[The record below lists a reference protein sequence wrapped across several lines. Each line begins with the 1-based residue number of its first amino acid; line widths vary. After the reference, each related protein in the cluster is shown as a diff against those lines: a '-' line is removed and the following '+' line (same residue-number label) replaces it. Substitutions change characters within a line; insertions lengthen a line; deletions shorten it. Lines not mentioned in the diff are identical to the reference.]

1 MKIFLFL
8 SLLLLA
14 FADAK
19 EKVVLQL
26 KWLHQFQFAGYYAA
40 LEKGFYAEEGLEVE
54 IRQRNTAINNIDQV
68 LNNEAQYGV
77 ADSVLFLYAAK
88 EMPVSIIAPIFQH
101 SPNVLITLKRS
112 GLDSPYKLQGKRVVF
127 YKKDTDGFGILGML
141 RSLNIKP
148 DIQRLRAGD
157 DYKLLLSGDAD
168 AYASYLTNEPFAFKQ
183 KDIELNIINPANYG
197 FDLYGDILFTNTTE
211 AAKHPRRVEAF
222 KRASLKGWE
231 YALENKEEIISLI
244 KKKYNPDKSLEH
256 LRFEAEGIAQVI
268 QKDLMPIGTLDRG
281 RIEYMMQ
288 LYARYELLDSQV
300 NINEYIFQA
309 YADSNIDLTLD
320 EKYFLANKGE
330 ITMCIDP
337 DWMPCE
343 KLDGEKHI
351 GMSADYFKILQQK
364 LETPIRVIPTK
375 TWAES
380 LEAGKQRKC
389 DIFSLVMPTQ
399 ERLEYLDFTKSY
411 IRVPLVVVTG
421 LDELFIDDISK
432 LKGKKVG
439 VIKGYAYTEILRKK
453 YPYLDLVEFENL
465 TKMLEGVKNK
475 KVDAA
480 IEALVTTG
488 YHIQKE
494 YIGELKIAGK
504 LEDMWELGIGT
515 RNDEPM
521 LLSIFNKALSQV
533 SSEQHQEILNKWVAV
548 NYTKEL
554 DLATLISWIVA
565 ITLIFATVLSFIY
578 KTNRRLSKEI
588 QTRIQTQRELQ
599 NLINLY
605 ETLSITDELT
615 QLYNRRHFNELF
627 LQEINRAKRDC
638 RQIAFLMLD
647 VDFFKNYN
655 DTYGHLKGDETLK
668 AIADV
673 LKRYT
678 KRAGDFAF
686 RLGGEEFG
694 VVTST
699 STYDEALKLAEAIR
713 QSVVDLALEH
723 KGNTISDV
731 VTVSI
736 GVSFYKCPLELD
748 VDTFYKEADDNLYK
762 AKKQGRNRVV
772 ASYNEPAQAS

>member
-1 MKIFLFL
+1 MKIFILLSFFFL
-8 SLLLLA
+8 TFVNA
-14 FADAK
+14 N

-40 LEKGFYAEEGLEVE
+40 LEKGFYEEEGLDVE
-54 IRQRNTAINNIDQV
+54 IRERNVAVNNIDQV

-88 EMPVSIIAPIFQH
+88 GSQLKIVAPIFQH
-101 SPNVLITLKRS
+101 SPNVLITLKNS
-112 GLDSPYKLQGKRVVF
+112 GLDSPYKLQGKRLVF

-141 RSLNIKP
+141 RSLQIKP
-148 DIQRLRAGD
+148 QIDRVRTGED
-157 DYKLLLSGDAD
+157 HKLLLSGDAD
-168 AYASYLTNEPFAFKQ
+168 AYASYLTNEPFEFKQ
-183 KDIELNIINPANYG
+183 KGVELNIINPANYG
-197 FDLYGDILFTNTTE
+197 FDLYGDILFTNATE
-211 AAKHPRRVEAF
+211 AAEHPKRVEAF
-222 KRASLKGWE
+222 KRATLKGWQ
-231 YALENKEEIISLI
+231 YALKNKEEIIALI

-268 QKDLMPIGTLDRG
+268 QNDLIPLGTLDRG

-288 LYARYELLDSQV
+288 LYTRYELLDSQV
-300 NINEYIFQA
+300 NINEYIFEA

-337 DWMPCE
+337 DWMPFE
-343 KLDGEKHI
+343 KLEGGKHI

-364 LETPIRVIPTK
+364 LETPIRVIPTT

-453 YPYLDLVEFENL
+453 YPYLDLIEFENL
-465 TKMLEGVKNK
+465 TKMLEGVKNN

-533 SSEQHQEILNKWVAV
+533 SSEQHQEILNKWISV

-554 DLATLISWIVA
+554 DLATLISWIAA

-578 KTNRRLSKEI
+578 RTNRRLSKEI

-694 VVTST
+694 LIIST
-699 STYDEALKLAEAIR
+699 SSYEEARKLAEAIR
-713 QSVVDLALEH
+713 QSVADLAIEH
-723 KGNTISDV
+723 KASAISDV

-736 GVSFYKCPLELD
+736 GLSFYKCPLQLD
-748 VDTFYKEADDNLYK
+748 VDTFYKEVDDNLYA
-762 AKKQGRNRVV
+762 AKEQGRNRVV
-772 ASYNEPAQAS
+772 ASYNEPAQVS

>member
-1 MKIFLFL
+1 MKFFIFVSLFFL
-8 SLLLLA
+8 TLL
-14 FADAK
+14 DAN

-40 LEKGFYAEEGLEVE
+40 LEKGFYAEEGIDVE
-54 IRQRNTAINNIDQV
+54 IRERNPAINNIDQV
-68 LNNEAQYGV
+68 LGNEAQYGV

-88 EMPVSIIAPIFQH
+88 NSPLKIIAPIFQH
-101 SPNVLITLKRS
+101 SPNVLITLKSS
-112 GLDSPYKLQGKRVVF
+112 GLDSPYKLQGKRLVF

-141 RSLNIKP
+141 RSLDIKP
-148 DIQRLRAGD
+148 QIHRVRTGEDHR
-157 DYKLLLSGDAD
+157 LLLSGDAD
-168 AYASYLTNEPFAFKQ
+168 AYASYLTNEPFDFKAQ
-183 KDIELNIINPANYG
+183 GRELNIINPANYG
-197 FDLYGDILFTNTTE
+197 FDLYGDILFTNATE
-211 AAKHPRRVEAF
+211 AAEHPKRVEAF
-222 KRASLKGWE
+222 KRASLKGWQ
-231 YALENKEEIISLI
+231 YALKNKEEIIALI
-244 KKKYNPDKSLEH
+244 KKKYNPAKSLEH

-268 QKDLMPIGTLDRG
+268 QSDLIPLGTLDRG

-288 LYARYELLDSQV
+288 LYVRYNLLDSQV
-300 NINEYIFQA
+300 DINEYIFEA
-309 YADSNIDLTLD
+309 YADSSIDLTLD
-320 EKYFLANKGE
+320 EKYFLAKKGE

-337 DWMPCE
+337 DWMPFE
-343 KLDGEKHI
+343 KLEDGKHI
-351 GMSADYFKILQQK
+351 GMSADYFKLLQQK

-375 TWAES
+375 TWSES
-380 LEAGKQRKC
+380 IEAGKERKC
-389 DIFSLVMPTQ
+389 DIFSLVMPTS
-399 ERLEYLDFTKSY
+399 ERFAYLDFTKSY

-421 LDELFIDDISK
+421 IDELFVDDITK

-439 VIKGYAYTEILRKK
+439 VIKGYAYTEILRGK

-465 TKMLEGVKNK
+465 KKMLEGVKDK

-480 IEALVTTG
+480 IETLASTG
-488 YHIQKE
+488 YHIQKG
-494 YIGELKIAGK
+494 YVGELKIAGK
-504 LEDMWELGIGT
+504 LDDMWELGIGT

-521 LLSIFNKALSQV
+521 LLSVFNKALSQV
-533 SSEQHQEILNKWVAV
+533 SSEQHQEILNKWISV

-554 DLATLISWIVA
+554 DLATLFSWIIG
-565 ITLIFATVLSFIY
+565 ITLVFGVVLGFIY
-578 KTNRRLSKEI
+578 RTNRRLSKEV
-588 QTRIQTQRELQ
+588 QTRIQTQLELQ

-655 DTYGHLKGDETLK
+655 DTYGHLQGDTTLK

-694 VVTST
+694 LIIST
-699 STYDEALKLAEAIR
+699 SSYEEARKLAEAIR
-713 QSVVDLALEH
+713 QSVADLAIEH
-723 KGNTISDV
+723 KASAISDV

-736 GVSFYKCPLELD
+736 GLSFYKCPLQLD
-748 VDTFYKEADDNLYK
+748 VDTFYKEVDDNLYA
-762 AKKQGRNRVV
+762 AKDQGRNCIV
-772 ASYNEPAQAS
+772 ATYNEPAQAS